1 MREHSVKTSRGFEP
15 TGGDHV
21 LEDVS
26 DVDPDA
32 VEGPGPAAWDISE
45 GGPATYPGAS
55 PGVILTAAGLPRSV
69 VPTVPT
75 GDVPRAGW
83 HEIRSGLRRMSAP
96 MNEVTRILSA
106 IEAGDPQAA
115 EQLLPLV
122 YDELRRL
129 AAQRLAGEG
138 PGHTLQPT
146 ALVHEAYLKLVGA
159 DPQQPWNGRV
169 HFFAAAAEAMRR
181 ILIDHARRKHRA
193 RRGGGK
199 KRVELGDMDDIEMV
213 AESGQADELLA
224 LDEALTQLAAADPRR
239 AELVRLRYFAGLTLE
254 QAAELLGISRATADR
269 HWAFARA
276 WLYDAMTRGHE
287 NP

>member
-1 MREHSVKTSRGFEP
+1 M
-15 TGGDHV
+15 
-21 LEDVS
+21 S
-26 DVDPDA
+26 DV
-32 VEGPGPAAWDISE
+32 
-45 GGPATYPGAS
+45 TQ
-55 PGVILTAAGLPRSV
+55 
-69 VPTVPT
+69 
-75 GDVPRAGW
+75 
-83 HEIRSGLRRMSAP
+83 
-96 MNEVTRILSA
+96 ILSA
-106 IEAGDPQAA
+106 IERGDPHAA

-129 AAQRLAGEG
+129 AAHRLAGEG

-146 ALVHEAYLKLVGA
+146 ALVHEAYLKLVGP
-159 DPQQPWNGRV
+159 DPRQPWNGRV

-193 RRGGGK
+193 RRGGGMR
-199 KRVELGDMDDIEMV
+199 RVELDDFDDIELV
-213 AESGQADELLA
+213 TGGGDADELLA
-224 LDEALTQLAAADPRR
+224 LDEALAQLAAADPRR

-276 WLYDAMTRGHE
+276 WLYDAMTRGNE